1 VAGIDDWDEPAL
13 TALHEAGKASASELA
28 ERIEIDQ
35 FDEGMAR
42 AWINDALGR
51 RLIRR
56 VKDSS
61 KTRHY
66 EITEKGSARIGRPP
80 PALEEPGE
88 DAGD

>member
-13 TALHEAGKASASELA
+13 TALHDAGKASASELA

-35 FDEGMAR
+35 FDKGMAR

-51 RLIRR
+51 RLIRQ

-61 KTRHY
+61 KSRQY
-66 EITEKGSARIGRPP
+66 EITEKGSARIGRPLP
-80 PALEEPGE
+80 DPEEPGE